1 MDSPATTAG
10 TSSATAPLPPTP
22 EADQARL
29 AAAADRRL
37 QLIYGAVA
45 VSALL
50 HFCSFHPIDLGLLA
64 WVAMVPWLVVAAGER
79 PRVGMAMSY
88 CTTAL
93 YHLVG
98 LSWIGLTSPEGWLT
112 TTFLEGFYGIALAM
126 LPLWAMRRTGLPLV
140 LSLPVVGA
148 GLEWLRGNTPVI
160 RFPWLL
166 LGQTQH
172 DQALLIQ
179 LVDLT
184 SVYGLTALVLC
195 ANGGI
200 VDCLLLLRTRWR
212 QGRDLDDQD
221 RRRLALSALLP
232 VALVV
237 LALAYGGWRRAE
249 VRQALVPGPRVM
261 VVQPDLPQTL
271 KDGPSEY
278 KLAKINL
285 DLTWR
290 AIQRQPVG
298 EAGRV
303 DAIVWSETMW
313 PHPIRDQRDPVAAEA
328 WDRYVER
335 EEANSPGSTS
345 YLRNQDMAMRQ
356 IVADTGATL
365 LVGSVDWV
373 ARLLDRSR
381 GIHNS
386 VYALRP
392 EGVVGR
398 YDKINL
404 VPASE
409 YVPGKGSLVFGWLHA
424 LIKSFVPKG
433 FAEFERGAG
442 PVLMPA
448 GEYQL
453 APNICFEISF
463 PELLRE
469 SVLLGADAHV
479 CPSNDAWFVRG
490 GVGQAQETA
499 ELKLARDHAI
509 FRAIETRR
517 PVVRC
522 VNRGVSMVIGP
533 TGETKDDEVVYKVV
547 NGKKQLVGVEG
558 SFVAALETTKLRT
571 LYLRVGDAFA
581 IGCLL
586 LTGGLFVVTWL
597 GKRLARDLE
606 EGGLEPPPP
615 SPPAGP
621 SEDESPPPPAA
632 DAPPPAE
639 PAPPPA

>member
-1 MDSPATTAG
+1 MDSPPAAAT
-10 TSSATAPLPPTP
+10 LPVSPTP
-22 EADQARL
+22 DAAADQARL

-79 PRVGMAMSY
+79 PRVGAAMSY

-98 LSWIGLTSPEGWLT
+98 LSWIGLVSPEGWLS

-126 LPLWAMRRTGLPLV
+126 LPLWALRRTGLPLA

-179 LVDLT
+179 CVDLA

-195 ANGGI
+195 VNGGI

-212 QGRDLDDQD
+212 QGRDLDDGD

-249 VRQALVPGPRVM
+249 VRQALVPGPRVL
-261 VVQPDLPQTL
+261 VVQPDLPQNL
-271 KDGPSEY
+271 KDRLDAGT
-278 KLAKINL
+278 LARVNL
-285 DLTWR
+285 ELTQR
-290 AIQRQPVG
+290 AIAREPIG
-298 EAGRV
+298 ARL

-313 PHPIRDQRDPVAAEA
+313 PHPIRDQRDPEAAAA
-328 WDRYVER
+328 WDEYVEAM
-335 EEANSPGSTS
+335 EARRPGSS
-345 YLRNQDMAMRQ
+345 AYLRNHDLQLRQ
-356 IVADTGATL
+356 LIAETQTTL
-365 LVGSVDWV
+365 LAGNHDWLLNWKDR
-373 ARLLDRSR
+373 ARAE
-381 GIHNS
+381 HNS

-409 YVPGKGSLVFGWLHA
+409 YVPGKDSLLFNWLYE
-424 LIKSFVPKG
+424 LIRSFVPEG
-433 FAEFERGAG
+433 FVVFERGAG

-448 GEYQL
+448 GEFKL

-479 CPSNDAWFVRG
+479 CPSNDGWFVRG
-490 GVGQAQETA
+490 GVGAAQETA
-499 ELKLARDHAI
+499 ELALARDHAL

-522 VNRGVSMVIGP
+522 VNRGVSLVIGP

-547 NGKKQLVGVEG
+547 KGKKEVVGVEG
-558 SFVAALETTKLRT
+558 TFVATLETTTLRT

-586 LTGGLFVVTWL
+586 LTGVLIVAARA

-606 EGGLEPPPP
+606 DGGLEPPPP
-615 SPPAGP
+615 AGP
-621 SEDESPPPPAA
+621 SLDEPPPPASE
-632 DAPPPAE
+632 PPPAE